1 MAIAAGIVPLVSA
14 LGSVAGVGASIYG
27 MVQQNKAIEA
37 QKDAAKKQQ
46 ALQKAADIRERRRM
60 LREQAIARGQTVN
73 VAAQVGAG
81 QGPTSSTALT
91 GGLSGLNS
99 QVLSAVGFQGM
110 AARNVREQ
118 QSLLN
123 KAAGYQQNANIA
135 SGIASLAPDIGELGS
150 GLFRSG
156 QRIMSGFGMGTV

>member
-27 MVQQNKAIEA
+27 MVQQNKAVEA

-91 GGLSGLNS
+91 GGLSGLNN

-110 AARNVREQ
+110 SARNVREQ
-118 QSLLN
+118 QQLLN
-123 KAAGYQQNANIA
+123 KAAGYQQSAGIAQGIAGIAPDLGEFA
-135 SGIASLAPDIGELGS
+135 SGLYKS
-150 GLFRSG
+150 GLKLSTSFA
-156 QRIMSGFGMGTV
+156 